1 MKRARLRAT
10 LSAVGL
16 VAIVSL
22 ARADAPGDQYA
33 LFNVNSQSIT
43 DNLTL
48 LVWQRQAP
56 AQTMTFTNAVAYCS
70 GLSLDG
76 YAPWRVPSYK
86 ELLTL
91 VDESPH
97 LEYQGGQLVPVTID
111 AHAFPPPTLV
121 DRYYWTSSPSPAD
134 TTTAYVV
141 DFGSGVAHT
150 SSITQGDS
158 DYVRCVH

>member
-1 MKRARLRAT
+1 MKRARLRAG
-10 LSAVGL
+10 LSAAGL

-43 DNLTL
+43 DDFTQ

-56 AQTMTFTNAVAYCS
+56 PQTMPFTNAVTYCS
-70 GLSLDG
+70 ALSLDG
-76 YAPWRVPSYK
+76 YSPWRLPSYK

-97 LEYQGGQLVPVTID
+97 LEYQGGSLVPVAID
-111 AHAFPPPTLV
+111 GHAFPPPTLV
-121 DRYYWTSSPSPAD
+121 DHRYWTSSPSLAAP
-134 TTTAYVV
+134 TFTYVV
-141 DFGSGVAHT
+141 DFGNGSGLTADV
-150 SSITQGDS
+150 TQDS
-158 DYVRCVH
+158 EYVRCVH